1 MTKRDVRTLFT
12 IAALASLPRTAAA
25 QTSLSEAWTM
35 EAVVS
40 GSTDTHTPADPFF
53 LFDATLTGRLHDGLD
68 IVVRPYAHRLSGGDW
83 TAEMYQLQLR
93 YVTPTRVPVRV
104 EAGILSSPLGLN
116 TLELLPSK
124 NPTISAPFFYFAPL
138 PRFDTRYD
146 GVQLMSGGYPL
157 GVVASSSGTHWDARI
172 GITDQSPTRRR
183 NVLSKDGPPSSAQFI
198 AGGGYTPFA
207 GLRVG
212 ASLARGQYREPAAGQ
227 PGRDVAVTTFEGEY
241 EFGYTRLSGEWIHDQ
256 FETTTTPAVAR
267 GFSIDAMQ
275 TLTGRWFLAGRINRV
290 AAPVFATLLDQPRQ
304 TADSSDVTL
313 GYRLRAD
320 FTLRA
325 GYQTSRWY
333 GVEQRTHGLATSVV
347 WARRWR

>member
-1 MTKRDVRTLFT
+1 MTKRSILTLLT
-12 IAALASLPRTAAA
+12 VATLAVVPRAAFA
-25 QTSLSEAWTM
+25 QTSLSERWTM

-40 GSTDTHTPADPFF
+40 GSTDSHTPADPFL
-53 LFDATLTGRLHDGLD
+53 LFDATVTGRLHEGLD
-68 IVVRPYAHRLSGGDW
+68 LVIRPYAHRLTGGNW
-83 TAEMYQLQLR
+83 AAEMYQLQLR
-93 YVTPTRVPVRV
+93 YVPPTRVPIRV
-104 EAGILSSPLGLN
+104 DAGILSSPLGLN

-124 NPTISAPFFYFAPL
+124 NPTIAAPFFYFAPL

-157 GVVASSSGTHWDARI
+157 GVVASSSGAHWDARA

-183 NVLSKDGPPSSAQFI
+183 NVISQDRPPSAAQLV

-207 GLRVG
+207 GLRLG
-212 ASLARGQYREPAAGQ
+212 ASLARGRYREPAAGQ

-241 EFGYTRLSGEWIHDQ
+241 EVGYTRLSGEWIRDR

-275 TLTGRWFLAGRINRV
+275 TLTARWFLAGRVNRV
-290 AAPVFATLLDQPRQ
+290 SAPVFKTLLEQPRQ
-304 TADSSDVTL
+304 DADGSEATV
-313 GYRLRAD
+313 GYRLSQEL
-320 FTLRA
+320 TVRA
-325 GYQTSRWY
+325 GYQTTRWY
-333 GVEQRTHGLATSVV
+333 GVQERTHRFATSVV

>member
-1 MTKRDVRTLFT
+1 
-12 IAALASLPRTAAA
+12 
-25 QTSLSEAWTM
+25 M

-93 YVTPTRVPVRV
+93 YMTPTRVPVRV

-138 PRFDTRYD
+138 PRFDTRYAECSSCPAAIRWVSSPAVRARTGTRASVSPIESD
-146 GVQLMSGGYPL
+146 ASPKRAVEGWAAVL
-157 GVVASSSGTHWDARI
+157 GAVHC
-172 GITDQSPTRRR
+172 RRR
-183 NVLSKDGPPSSAQFI
+183 LHAVRRAARRREPGPRAFSR
-198 AGGGYTPFA
+198 AGGGSA
-207 GLRVG
+207 GPRRRRHHVRGRARIRLH
-212 ASLARGQYREPAAGQ
+212 ASLGRVDTRPVRDHDDPRGGARVEHR
-227 PGRDVAVTTFEGEY
+227 RDA
-241 EFGYTRLSGEWIHDQ
+241 
-256 FETTTTPAVAR
+256 
-267 GFSIDAMQ
+267 DAH
-275 TLTGRWFLAGRINRV
+275 RPVVPRRPNDRV
-290 AAPVFATLLDQPRQ
+290 SAPVFETLLDQPRQ

-325 GYQTSRWY
+325 GYQHPA
-333 GVEQRTHGLATSVV
+333 G
-347 WARRWR
+347 